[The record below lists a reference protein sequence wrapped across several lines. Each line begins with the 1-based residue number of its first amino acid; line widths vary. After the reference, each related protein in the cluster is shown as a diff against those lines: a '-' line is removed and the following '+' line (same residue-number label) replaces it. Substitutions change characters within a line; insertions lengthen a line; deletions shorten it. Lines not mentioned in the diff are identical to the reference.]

1 MAEIEQIHG
10 DEADGTAID
19 VGRVKAFLKRAHQAL
34 ARQASARSCFTAA
47 ARRGRWERWRFAKSR
62 TLLKLPPRAV
72 AARPILLTDLLTA
85 DLDDLGRRWTRQPP
99 AGPPSRPD

>member
-19 VGRVKAFLKRAHQAL
+19 VGRVKAFVKRAHQAL

-62 TLLKLPPRAV
+62 TLFET
-72 AARPILLTDLLTA
+72 AAT
-85 DLDDLGRRWTRQPP
+85 
-99 AGPPSRPD
+99 SRSRETHLANGSANSRSG